1 MITMPASQVNVYR
14 LSVALL
20 VTSTRLSV
28 ASFFKTLAQTGFFYM
43 ASFII
48 LVSRQ
53 GGPFDENPGPD
64 PVEERDSLSRVC
76 RARAGRAPKPAAQ
89 PQPFDEY
96 LQSNK
101 RKFLSNQVNIPLV
114 LLVTFW
120 LCLLSTGVFSL
131 TGLDSAIAGETAP
144 ATAGPSTQAADYLI
158 GAGDVLE
165 IIVWREPDI
174 SRTVRVRP
182 DGKISLP
189 LADDIQA
196 SQSTLLQLKE
206 RITEAVAAYVDHPSV
221 YVMLQENRSKR
232 FYIIGKVN
240 APGEYV
246 LEKDITVLQAIAM
259 VRGFSEW
266 ANKDDIIILR
276 RGPQGQFRI
285 EFDYDRVISGK
296 DVKQNIFLNPDD
308 VIIVP

>member
-1 MITMPASQVNVYR
+1 MIKMPDSQDNR
-14 LSVALL
+14 
-20 VTSTRLSV
+20 
-28 ASFFKTLAQTGFFYM
+28 
-43 ASFII
+43 
-48 LVSRQ
+48 
-53 GGPFDENPGPD
+53 
-64 PVEERDSLSRVC
+64 
-76 RARAGRAPKPAAQ
+76 
-89 PQPFDEY
+89 
-96 LQSNK
+96 
-101 RKFLSNQVNIPLV
+101 PLV

-144 ATAGPSTQAADYLI
+144 ATAGHSTQAADYLI

-165 IIVWREPDI
+165 ILVWKEPDI

-196 SQSTLLQLKE
+196 SESTLLQLKK
-206 RITEAVAAYVDHPSV
+206 RITVALAAYVDHPSV

-232 FYIIGKVN
+232 FYIVGKVN

-246 LEKDITVLQAIAM
+246 LEKGVTVLQAIAM
-259 VRGFSEW
+259 ASGFTEW
-266 ANKDDIIILR
+266 ANKNDIVILR

-285 EFDYDRVISGK
+285 EFDYDRVVSGK
-296 DVKQNIFLNPDD
+296 DIKQNIFLNPDD